1 MAALG
6 SDVQATSVELV
17 SVIEKMKERKTL
29 LEEQISAEETEYE
42 GVLAE
47 VRAMQER
54 LAALK
59 DSLAK
64 KQAVRADLERT
75 ISETYSAFKSIL
87 DASKKLLS
95 TAKEES
101 SALKAQ
107 IN

>member
-17 SVIEKMKERKTL
+17 SVIERMKEQKTWI
-29 LEEQISAEETEYE
+29 EEQISAEEAEYE
-42 GVLAE
+42 SVLAKA
-47 VRAMQER
+47 RIMQER
-54 LAALK
+54 LTALK

-101 SALKAQ
+101 SVLKSQ
-107 IN
+107 IE

>member
-17 SVIEKMKERKTL
+17 SVIEKMKERKMV
-29 LEEQISAEETEYE
+29 LEEQIAAEETEYE

-47 VRAMQER
+47 LRAMQER
-54 LAALK
+54 IASLK

-75 ISETYSAFKSIL
+75 ISETYAAFKSIL

-107 IN
+107 IE